1 MNIGLFCVILLLVI
15 AFVDYYL
22 KNAKQL
28 DKYVYGI
35 VSGKYIKSNSDN
47 NSNTF
52 SDSYY
57 LTVQYLELTDTNESD
72 LNDVLG
78 DLEKAVNGDKSNT
91 SLLGRKKV
99 KEIIVS
105 KDIYD
110 KIVINDKIPI
120 AIDKNFKLF

>member
-78 DLEKAVNGDKSNT
+78 DLEKAVSGDKSNT
-91 SLLGRKKV
+91 TSLGRKKV

>member
-35 VSGKYIKSNSDN
+35 VSGKYIKTNQVYKSDALIDN
-47 NSNTF
+47 
-52 SDSYY
+52 YY
-57 LTVQYLELTDTNESD
+57 LTVQYLELTDNDESD
-72 LNDVLG
+72 LNGVLG

-91 SLLGRKKV
+91 SSLGRKKV

-110 KIVINDKIPI
+110 KIIINDKIPI
-120 AIDKNFKLF
+120 AIDKTFKLF

>member
-35 VSGKYIKSNSDN
+35 VSGKYIKSNPD

-57 LTVQYLELTDTNESD
+57 LTVQYLELTDNDESD

-78 DLEKAVNGDKSNT
+78 DLEKAVNGDKTNT